1 MDVPVGVIV
10 GPTSDLRQLA
20 DYIEAEREFGSK
32 RPTFASVHGRAATS
46 VPAPTTSPWT
56 SSSTRKRWRP
66 PSIAYVTGEPKTVL
80 LTGANGWLGRF
91 LALELLER
99 AAQTGGTVIT
109 VVRGRDEAA
118 ARAARGGL

>member
-1 MDVPVGVIV
+1 M
-10 GPTSDLRQLA
+10 
-20 DYIEAEREFGSK
+20 
-32 RPTFASVHGRAATS
+32 
-46 VPAPTTSPWT
+46 
-56 SSSTRKRWRP
+56 
-66 PSIAYVTGEPKTVL
+66 TGEPKTVL

-118 ARAARGGL
+118 ARARLEAAFDSGDPDLLKRFRRLAADHLEVIAGDIGEPNSA